1 MLFSKTLHIPR
12 LKFSLRCQKEIYLMT
27 VQIATDGQLDLFTI
41 QMLQWRK
48 FAMFSFQNNSKR
60 TENMN
65 LRFAVAADFTIPKRL
80 RTEETLESWVI
91 NFRGTEQDDGFL
103 QLKQLFLLVRNRRT
117 PVVNKLTNQEW
128 CCIPLQTDTHH
139 PLQGEIHANSG
150 SSEIE
155 SD

>member
-41 QMLQWRK
+41 QMLHWGK

-65 LRFAVAADFTIPKRL
+65 LRFAVAADFTIP
-80 RTEETLESWVI
+80 
-91 NFRGTEQDDGFL
+91 
-103 QLKQLFLLVRNRRT
+103 
-117 PVVNKLTNQEW
+117 
-128 CCIPLQTDTHH
+128 
-139 PLQGEIHANSG
+139 
-150 SSEIE
+150 
-155 SD
+155 